1 VLAEIDR
8 LREGMTVVDAV
19 AYRLARRL
27 GPHVELEELR
37 AIGRLALVRVNQT
50 YDPAR
55 STFAAYAASR
65 LNWAIFDE
73 VRRTTHARSAA
84 ARLAAVMASE
94 RHLEQLADPD
104 EGGDQS
110 GEGFQSRLTG
120 LLEEQAAALAMGLA
134 TSRADAMSVHD
145 DSTSPEEV
153 TSRAQ
158 VAASVRCALS
168 DLPER
173 EKALV
178 ERHYYGGE
186 AFEAIAEDL
195 GISKSWASR
204 LHERAVLAVKT
215 ALHGP
220 AEAAV
225 GDDVGDGAADGP

>member
-1 VLAEIDR
+1 LSVLAEVDR
-8 LREGMTVVDAV
+8 VREGMAVVDAV

-27 GPHVELEELR
+27 GPLVELEELR
-37 AIGRLALVRVNQT
+37 GIGRLALLRIAQT

-55 STFAAYAASR
+55 STFAAYAAYK
-65 LNWAIFDE
+65 LKWAIFDE
-73 VRRTTHARSAA
+73 VRRMTHARSAL
-84 ARLAAVMASE
+84 ARLNAVMASE
-94 RHLEQLADPD
+94 RHLEQLDDPD
-104 EGGDQS
+104 AGGADDA
-110 GEGFQSRLTG
+110 EGFQSRLTG
-120 LLEEQAAALAMGLA
+120 LLEEQAAALALGLA
-134 TSRADAMSVHD
+134 TSRGDAMSVHD

-204 LHERAVLAVKT
+204 LHDRAIATLGK
-215 ALHGP
+215 ALREH
-220 AEAAV
+220 A
-225 GDDVGDGAADGP
+225 